1 MSPTERPEIGRL
13 LAVSVGEPRDFE
25 CQGDTIRTG
34 IFKSPV
40 KGSVWI
46 GPTGL
51 EGDGQADLSVHG
63 GIDKAVY
70 AFDDASTAYWR
81 DVLDR
86 SDLGPGSFGEN
97 LTLSGWPEAAVRIGD
112 RFRIGEVE
120 LQVSQPRQPCFKLGM
135 RFDDPSLPKRFFA
148 SGRVGYYLRVLE
160 PGRVMAGDEV
170 IRTETDVHRLD
181 VQSLVSIWLDRTA
194 AIADLERAVGLEALA
209 DAWRDPLRRRLE
221 KGSTIS

>member
-1 MSPTERPEIGRL
+1 MSPTPRPEIGRL
-13 LAVSVGEPRDFE
+13 LAVSVAEPRDVDW
-25 CQGDTIRTG
+25 QGDTIRTG

-40 KGSVWI
+40 KDAVWV
-46 GPTGL
+46 GPTGV

-70 AFDDASTAYWR
+70 AYDETSTAFWR
-81 DVLDR
+81 EVLDR
-86 SDLGPGSFGEN
+86 PDLGPGAFGEN

-160 PGRVMAGDEV
+160 PGRVRAGDDV
-170 IRTETDVHRLD
+170 IRTETDARRLD
-181 VQSLVSIWLDRTA
+181 VQSLVAIWLDRTA
-194 AIADLERAVGLEALA
+194 DAADLERAVGLEALA
-209 DAWRDPLRRRLE
+209 NAWREPLRRRLE
-221 KGSTIS
+221 KGSTVS